1 MKVTRNATYALTPEL
16 VMDILATEEFQDEKC
31 RLTFALSWESSIQTG
46 RSRAVIQT
54 RRVMPT
60 DPLPEVAR
68 GFVGETF
75 SIHETQTW
83 TGPDERGLFVA
94 ELRVHVQG
102 APIAVSGARRL
113 EPRQTDATHD
123 HIDLKISASVP
134 IIGRKIEEAAAPAVA
149 AGVDIETE
157 LLAKRAE

>member
-1 MKVTRNATYALTPEL
+1 MKVTRHATYALTPEI
-16 VMDILATEEFQDEKC
+16 VMEILAEEEFQDEKC
-31 RLTFALSWESSIQTG
+31 RATFALSWDAAIEAG
-46 RSRAVIQT
+46 RGRTVIQT

-60 DPLPEVAR
+60 DPLPDVAR

-94 ELRVHVQG
+94 DLRVHVQG
-102 APIAVSGARRL
+102 APISVAGARRL
-113 EPRQTDATHD
+113 EPRDRARTQD
-123 HIDLKISASVP
+123 HIDLKISASIP

>member
-16 VMDILATEEFQDEKC
+16 VMDILAEEDFQNEKC
-31 RLTFALSWESSIQTG
+31 RLTYALSWDSAIQTE
-46 RSRAVIQT
+46 RNRVVIQT

-60 DPLPEVAR
+60 DPLPDVAR

-102 APIAVSGARRL
+102 APISVAGARRL
-113 EPRQTDATHD
+113 TPRDAEGTHD